1 MNYFPNRAVRIAS
14 LLFFGCWLAFVIS
27 APTYSHDV
35 SAPSHI
41 TSSDGTPAELVTHTD
56 LYDLNGNFVTHLHK
70 YKVRAGDVDEIRQS
84 TYGSPGFEESDDPD
98 SDNHGTVGNLP
109 DPPGTADSQD
119 VSPPPQQRSRQTQVA
134 HAPVVIASAQVTPNN
149 EGGESDTQGLPPL
162 PDVTPQNPEQP
173 TSQAIQPQ
181 AIQGQPQQAGVV
193 PQQTQPQQTGVT
205 PQPTQPQATQGQP
218 QQTGVTPQPTPQATQ
233 PQGRQQTHVPQQPLR
248 VTEYMV
254 RDWSRSAGGDLPQWI
269 ELYNPNPNPILL
281 HNCFFSYVVHQG
293 FNKKVKHVQ
302 VDNFTVPAK
311 KAVIFV
317 TRAVGPNRFAGVE
330 AAQVYAL
337 NIPNSLKS
345 GWLLRTATGGVI
357 FKAGEEFGGA
367 RPHAPNHVEG
377 NRQSFTRYA
386 EADTETAY
394 YYGSAWDIGTPGYHE
409 PVRAAPS
416 VLRKKI
422 GLWGALKQ

>member
-1 MNYFPNRAVRIAS
+1 MKTVFRLLLIS
-14 LLFFGCWLAFVIS
+14 LLLFVADSIS
-27 APTYSHDV
+27 AC
-35 SAPSHI
+35 
-41 TSSDGTPAELVTHTD
+41 
-56 LYDLNGNFVTHLHK
+56 
-70 YKVRAGDVDEIRQS
+70 
-84 TYGSPGFEESDDPD
+84 
-98 SDNHGTVGNLP
+98 
-109 DPPGTADSQD
+109 
-119 VSPPPQQRSRQTQVA
+119 
-134 HAPVVIASAQVTPNN
+134 
-149 EGGESDTQGLPPL
+149 EGGEWKERIHGNHDPEDYPYHSDDGDAGGGQHRHTHWVKKCPDGTSRISSNYGPLHRSPDDVDVYKIDDALSDFVDDTPEVDFEDPGEPPSPANTPQLQGRQQEQVVQQPVITSAQDTVNNGGGEPDTQGLPPL
-162 PDVTPQNPEQP
+162 PDVTPQNPTQDAEQP
-173 TSQAIQPQ
+173 TSQAI
-181 AIQGQPQQAGVV
+181 
-193 PQQTQPQQTGVT
+193 
-205 PQPTQPQATQGQP
+205 QGQP
-218 QQTGVTPQPTPQATQ
+218 QQTGVTPHPTPQATQ
-233 PQGRQQTHVPQQPLR
+233 PQGRQQTPVAQQPLR

-302 VDNFTVPAK
+302 VDNFTVPAQ

-317 TRAVGPNRFAGVE
+317 TRAVGPNRFGGVTAE
-330 AAQVYAL
+330 QVYAL

-357 FKAGEEFGGA
+357 FKAGEEFGGT

-394 YYGSAWDIGTPGYHE
+394 FYGSAWDIGTPGYHE

-422 GLWGALKQ
+422 GLWGTLKQTE